1 MNRRTRGAFFPVIL
15 IAVGVIFLLVNLKVV
30 SPDAVQRLGDLWP
43 LVLVILGIQLVL
55 NHTLPRPQARIA
67 GLAAAAVI
75 VLAALGYAIL
85 GPASPG
91 GTQRLESSEALNGL
105 TAATLDLGY
114 GGASVDVQSADLGT
128 QLFQATVDYP
138 NGEQPP
144 DVTVD
149 REAGTLQISG
159 GNSSVFHLFGGPRT
173 RHISVTLTNRIP
185 WSVQIAGGAADLH
198 LQLENLQLLKLEI
211 SGGVSRMDVRLPRPK
226 GTLAVDVAGGA
237 STVTLHAVTNTE
249 WRVAVS
255 GGVSS
260 LTINGTAYG
269 GIGDVQ
275 QQSHGYGSAADRL
288 NVDVSGGVSHVD
300 FRTG

>member
-1 MNRRTRGAFFPVIL
+1 MKQRTRGVFFPVIL
-15 IAVGVIFLLVNLKVV
+15 IAIGIIFLLVNTDVL
-30 SPDAVQRLGDLWP
+30 SPAAVQRLGDLWP
-43 LVLVILGIQLVL
+43 LILVILGIQLVL
-55 NHTLPRPQARIA
+55 NHTLPRGQARIA
-67 GLAAAAVI
+67 GLAGAAII

-85 GPASPG
+85 APASQV
-91 GTQRLESSEALNGL
+91 GTQHQESSEALNGL

-114 GGASVDVQSADLGT
+114 GGASVDVQSAALGT
-128 QLFQATVDYP
+128 ELFQATVDYP

-159 GNSSVFHLFGGPRT
+159 GNSSGFHLFGGPRT

-198 LQLENLQLLKLEI
+198 LQLENLQLSKLEI
-211 SGGVSRMDVRLPRPK
+211 SGGVSRMEVTLPRPK

-237 STVTLHAVTNTE
+237 STVSLHAPANTE

-260 LTINGTAYG
+260 LNINGRAFG
-269 GIGDVQ
+269 GIGAVH
-275 QQSHGYGSAADRL
+275 QQSHGYDRASDRL
-288 NVDVSGGVSHVD
+288 NIDVSGGVSQVD